1 MMMTRPDRSPV
12 GSRVGAQHAVCAGVN
27 RGAARSSARTRAA
40 PVNVAF
46 VLDRSGSMGGEKI
59 ELARRA
65 VDHALR
71 LLRSDDRFSLVVYD
85 SEIDVIVESTLATP
99 RACEHARARLAS
111 IEARDSTDLCGG
123 WLAGCEQVA
132 RIHRGRRAGPLP
144 APHRRPGQSRR
155 HRSGRDRHSRA

>member
-1 MMMTRPDRSPV
+1 MIMSIRTDRSLVRASAHSTRYALASIAAP
-12 GSRVGAQHAVCAGVN
+12 H
-27 RGAARSSARTRAA
+27 AARTQTRR

-85 SEIDVIVESTLATP
+85 STIDVIVASTLATHQ
-99 RACEHARARLAS
+99 ACEHARARLAS
-111 IEARDSTDLCGG
+111 VEARDS
-123 WLAGCEQVA
+123 
-132 RIHRGRRAGPLP
+132 
-144 APHRRPGQSRR
+144 
-155 HRSGRDRHSRA
+155 